1 MKKVIVGI
9 IPSVLL
15 LIIFSVQT
23 VWAVSDCSLFI
34 YPKQIPAGAVCRIGS
49 GQKLFSSSDIEVG
62 QTETG
67 PWLLCS
73 VCGQPHDLYGFEG
86 PIWIRAP
93 WGASFFTEGP
103 ASPTVSPGVLSTA
116 NSTVD
121 QIQPSRAFVSTLH
134 TVYNKILGR
143 PTLAL
148 ELAVSS
154 IIIVLI
160 LVFSRLMLSKRL
172 RKAK

>member
-1 MKKVIVGI
+1 MKKVIVVI
-9 IPSVLL
+9 ISSVLL

-103 ASPTVSPGVLSTA
+103 ASPTVSPAVLSTA

-121 QIQPSRAFVSTLH
+121 QIQPSKVFVSNLH
-134 TVYNKILGR
+134 NAYNKVLGR
-143 PTLAL
+143 PAFAL
-148 ELAVSS
+148 GLIISS
-154 IIIVLI
+154 IVVILV

>member
-1 MKKVIVGI
+1 MKKVIAGI
-9 IPSVLL
+9 IFPVLL
-15 LIIFSVQT
+15 LIISSAQA
-23 VWAVSDCSLFI
+23 VWAVNDCSLYI
-34 YPKQIPAGAVCRIGS
+34 YPKQIPAGTVCRIGS

-62 QTETG
+62 QTEAG

-103 ASPTVSPGVLSTA
+103 SSPTVSPAVWA
-116 NSTVD
+116 VDNSTVD
-121 QIQPSRAFVSTLH
+121 QIQSSRAFVSTLH
-134 TVYNKILGR
+134 AVYNKILGR

-148 ELAVSS
+148 ELAVSL